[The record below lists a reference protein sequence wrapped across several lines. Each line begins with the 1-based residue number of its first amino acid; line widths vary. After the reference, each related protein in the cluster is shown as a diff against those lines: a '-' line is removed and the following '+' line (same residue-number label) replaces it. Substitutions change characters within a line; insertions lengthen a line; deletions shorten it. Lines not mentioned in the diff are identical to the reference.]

1 MQYDRMLELAVGK
14 SRKSSVWENDL
25 VLWSNFADSLKN
37 VIRTQETV
45 AEYKSM
51 PKAKRDEIKDIG
63 GFVGGSLKDGRR
75 RADTVLKRSIVT
87 LDLDN
92 LEKGVD
98 IWGTVELILGCAA
111 VLYST
116 HSHTAEKPRL
126 RLILPLDRDVTADEY
141 AAIARSIASDIG
153 IDYCD
158 DTTFEA
164 SRLMYFPSCSKDGE
178 YIYKVQDAPFLSAD
192 EQLTRYTDW
201 KDQTQWAYSSR
212 NTTLKYNLQK
222 KAERQQ
228 DPQAKEGIVGTFC
241 RVYAIEGAVTKFLSD
256 IYKAERDGR
265 YTFVNGSTFGG
276 MITYDNG
283 NFAYSHHG
291 TDPASGRLCNSFDLV
306 RIHKFGHLDEKAE
319 VDTPTVKLPSYQA
332 MQKFALEDSEVKKL
346 YIQERLADFDEAES
360 LDWMQA
366 LQLTD
371 KGNVASTIS
380 NLHIILLNDLNLK
393 GKFYFDEF
401 QERAIVCDSLPWI
414 ELADRVSTVWT
425 DADDAGL
432 RQYIERT
439 YKVANAAKTRDA
451 LEILLMQVKR
461 HPVKEYLTNLQWD
474 GIKRADTL
482 FIDYLGAEDTPYTR
496 AVTGKA
502 LLGAV
507 ARILKAGCK
516 HDHMLVLVGK
526 QGCRKSTTIA
536 KLGKS
541 WFSDSLYTMGGKEA
555 YEQLQG
561 AWIIEV
567 GELAV
572 MKKAEIENV
581 KHFLTKTEDIY
592 RAAYARRTSSH
603 KRQCAFFGTT
613 NEEEFLHDATGA
625 RRFWAIRVQGSNK
638 DLTDDIVDQIWAEM
652 VQRYKAGEQW
662 YLDAKME
669 EVAKQ
674 VQEEHTESN
683 AKQGL
688 IEKFLNTLLPENWDN
703 MDLGARLSFWA
714 NDFGIQEKG
723 KVQRQK
729 VCALEIWQE
738 LFGGDL
744 KGYTKLQ
751 AREINECMKKI
762 DGWEARA
769 KLRFGKLYGEQRG
782 YVRKIKINKQQI

>member
-1 MQYDRMLELAVGK
+1 MQYDRQIEIAFGK
-14 SRKSSVWENDL
+14 SRKSSFWNNKKM
-25 VLWSNFADSLKN
+25 LWSDFAKSLERA
-37 VIRTQETV
+37 IRTQETV

-51 PKAKRDEIKDIG
+51 PKAKKDEIKDIG
-63 GFVGGSLKDGRR
+63 GFVGGSLKDGKR
-75 RADTVLKRSIVT
+75 RADTVLNRSLIT

-92 LEKGVD
+92 LDKGVD
-98 IWGTVELILGCAA
+98 IWGTVELILSCAA

-116 HSHTAEKPRL
+116 HSHTPEKPRL
-126 RLILPLDRDVTADEY
+126 RLLLPLDREIGVDEY
-141 AAIARSIASDIG
+141 VAIARIIAKDIG

-158 DTTFEA
+158 DTTFEP
-164 SRLMYFPSCSKDGE
+164 SRLMYYPSCSKDGE
-178 YIYKVQDAPFLSAD
+178 YIYKVQDAPFLNAD
-192 EQLTRYTDW
+192 EQLARYKDW

-212 NTTLKYNLQK
+212 NTSLKYNLKK
-222 KAERQQ
+222 KAERQA

-241 RVYAIEGAVTKFLSD
+241 RVYDIESAVTKFLSD
-256 IYKAERDGR
+256 IYKLERDGR

-276 MITYDNG
+276 MLTYDNG

-319 VDTPTVKLPSYQA
+319 IDTPTAKLPSYQE

-346 YIQERLADFDEAES
+346 YMQERLADFDEAES
-360 LDWMQA
+360 LDWMEQ

-371 KGNVASTIS
+371 KSNVASTIK
-380 NLHIILLNDLNLK
+380 NLNIILLNDPNLK
-393 GKFYFDEF
+393 DKFYYDEF
-401 QERAIVCDSLPWI
+401 QERAIVCASLPWI
-414 ELADRVSTVWT
+414 ELQDRVSTVWT

-432 RQYIERT
+432 RQYIEST

-461 HPVKEYLTNLQWD
+461 HPVKEYLTSLQWD

-536 KLGKS
+536 KLGKN

-581 KHFLTKTEDIY
+581 KHFLTKTEDTY
-592 RAAYARRTSSH
+592 RAAYARRTSTH

-625 RRFWAIRVQGSNK
+625 RRFWAVRVHGSDK

-652 VQRYKAGEQW
+652 VERYKAGEKW

-674 VQEEHTESN
+674 VQETHTESN

-703 MDLGARLSFWA
+703 MDLDKRLLYWA
-714 NDFGIQEKG
+714 NAFEIQEKG
-723 KVQRQK
+723 TMQRQK

-762 DGWEARA
+762 DGWEARPTIYC
-769 KLRFGKLYGEQRG
+769 GCLYGRQRAF
-782 YVRKIKINKQQI
+782 VKKL